1 MLDELTKYVKAIGVK
16 DDHAAQT
23 IAHNVLLDERAK
35 GHEFRKAKLLA
46 LNELNPTRKSK
57 IERELLYLDR
67 TYDGGESEM
76 SSLHD
81 VVPYIPD
88 NERTSFLRRS
98 QRSLIDRLT
107 CDCDTRTKEI
117 IETFLSLDKPTVTAV
132 GRELGINHTVVS
144 RCLKRLSENFD
155 EKVFGSL
162 SEYLYA

>member
-1 MLDELTKYVKAIGVK
+1 MLDELIKYVKAIGVK

-23 IAHNVLLDERAK
+23 IAHNVLLDGRAK

-46 LNELNPTRKSK
+46 LNELNPARKSQ

-67 TYDGGESEM
+67 ANDGEESEM

-81 VVPYIPD
+81 VIAYVPT
-88 NERTSFLRRS
+88 NERNTSLRRS
-98 QRSLIDRLT
+98 QRSLIDSLT

-132 GRELGINHTVVS
+132 GKELGLNHTVVS
-144 RCLKRLSENFD
+144 RCLKRLASNFD

-162 SEYLYA
+162 AEYLYA